1 MIIHLRSIAKT
12 LGHLLTFTGAAL
24 IVPLL
29 YAAYTNQTDAILA
42 FLVPAA
48 FALAIGAS
56 LSLTYKDAGSW
67 ITLKDSLLLTSLSW
81 ICVSIIGA
89 LPYLIAGLL
98 RSPFSAFFESVS
110 AFTTTGA
117 TVFLKIGDLPRAFLL
132 WRSFAQWIGG
142 IGILV
147 LMQTLLPA
155 TFENQGSL
163 IKSESTGVNT
173 DNIFF
178 NRKNT
183 SRAIYA
189 IYIGMTLLQ
198 AVLLKLSGL
207 SSFDSILLSFGT
219 SASGGMN
226 HRTQGLLHL
235 TTPFAE
241 GVMALFM
248 LISCVSFAVYFAII
262 KRDKDTIRRNT
273 ELKAYLGIAAGAI
286 LLIAADLYVTRT
298 YATAGEALRYGG
310 FQAVSFLTTTGYAN
324 ADFNTWP
331 AFSRMMLTLLGFFGG
346 CSSSTGGALKVIRI
360 VILSK
365 MIWRSFTTRIHP
377 NAVVTIKTNKKPLP
391 SSIANGVVSYTLT
404 FFLLFLAGAFVLTFD
419 TSDFQTAFT
428 ASAAMLCNTGAGC
441 GQMGMLGQYYM
452 FHPLTHLFLSFL
464 MLAGRLEIYAVILP
478 LSRGFWR
485 EKL

>member
-29 YAAYTNQTDAILA
+29 YAAYTNQTDATLA

-56 LSLTYKDAGSW
+56 LSLTYKDACSW

-98 RSPFSAFFESVS
+98 HSPFSAFFESVS

-147 LMQTLLPA
+147 LMQTLLPV

-198 AVLLKLSGL
+198 ALLLKLGGL
-207 SSFDSILLSFGT
+207 STFDSILFSFGT

-226 HRTQGLLHL
+226 HRTEGLLHMA
-235 TTPFAE
+235 TPFTEA
-241 GVMALFM
+241 VMAVFM
-248 LISCVSFAVYFAII
+248 LISCVSFAVYFAVI
-262 KRDKDTIRRNT
+262 KKDKDSIRRNT

-286 LLIAADLYVTRT
+286 LLISADLYFTRT
-298 YATAGEALRYGG
+298 FATVGDSLRHGG
-310 FQAVSFLTTTGYAN
+310 FQAISFLTTTGYAS

-331 AFSRMMLTLLGFFGG
+331 AFSKMMLTVLGFFGG

-377 NAVVTIKTNKKPLP
+377 NAVVTIKTNQKPLP

-419 TSDFQTAFT
+419 TNDFQTAFT

-478 LSRGFWR
+478 LSRNFWR
-485 EKL
+485 EKI